1 MSADPLHAARG
12 IVIAGWELGE
22 SFIRASGPG
31 GQNVNKVATA
41 VQLRFDIRQFAV
53 ASRSGESQCLKL
65 GGSRVSKDGV
75 LIIEANRFRTQERNR
90 ADARARLVELI
101 DQASEP
107 PPPPRRKT
115 RPTRGSVERRLPPRP
130 GGGDQESPRQGYRR
144 LELALLLVGT
154 SDSRVVKLRTIH
166 SGRRRPMGI
175 FDFIK
180 SAGKK
185 LGIGGDDDA
194 PDADA
199 VKKELDSHKL
209 GTDKVD
215 VKVEGDKIVLSG
227 VVEDQ
232 SIFEKAIVAVG
243 NTLGISKVE
252 ASELKVVIPDSGLS
266 SWAAPT

>member
-1 MSADPLHAARG
+1 
-12 IVIAGWELGE
+12 
-22 SFIRASGPG
+22 
-31 GQNVNKVATA
+31 
-41 VQLRFDIRQFAV
+41 
-53 ASRSGESQCLKL
+53 
-65 GGSRVSKDGV
+65 
-75 LIIEANRFRTQERNR
+75 
-90 ADARARLVELI
+90 
-101 DQASEP
+101 
-107 PPPPRRKT
+107 
-115 RPTRGSVERRLPPRP
+115 
-130 GGGDQESPRQGYRR
+130 
-144 LELALLLVGT
+144 
-154 SDSRVVKLRTIH
+154 
-166 SGRRRPMGI
+166 MGI

-215 VKVEGDKIVLSG
+215 VKVDGDKIVLSG

-252 ASELKVVIPDSGLS
+252 ASELKVVLPESGLS
-266 SWAAPT
+266 LGTTDMTELVKASTPAKTPRFHTVEKGDNLWKVAEAAYGKGKGSKYTVIFEANKPMLSHPDKIYPGQVLRIPE